1 MGLQKLI
8 KNSIGNLL
16 DYGRCPVTNNTY
28 WNADLV
34 SVPYSNDSGVLIS
47 ARALDELP
55 KEQIAQIVFKKS
67 GRMSTLSSRYDLEEI
82 TAKIPGGCKHILIH

>member
-16 DYGRCPVTNNTY
+16 SYGRCPVTGDTY
-28 WNADLV
+28 WNTEIV
-34 SVPYSNDSGVLIS
+34 SVPYSNNSGVLIS

-82 TAKIPGGCKHILIH
+82 TAKIPEGCLPIQK